1 MSVSCIYV
9 IKNSS
14 KNSLMITESVRL
26 FIIIIIINGLTD
38 SSELENDGG
47 RWQFSENKYT
57 TVYRP
62 TTNWH

>member
-1 MSVSCIYV
+1 
-9 IKNSS
+9 
-14 KNSLMITESVRL
+14 MITESVRL
-26 FIIIIIINGLTD
+26 FIIIIIIINGLTD